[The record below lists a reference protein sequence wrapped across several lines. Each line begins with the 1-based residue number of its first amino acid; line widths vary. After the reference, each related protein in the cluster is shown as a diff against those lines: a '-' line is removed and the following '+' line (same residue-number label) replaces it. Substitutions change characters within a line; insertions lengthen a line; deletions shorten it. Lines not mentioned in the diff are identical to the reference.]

1 MRMKKFIVPILLS
14 AAVIAS
20 ACGGGGDDSD
30 AGADQVA
37 VPDPVAPSAPDTTTT
52 TTTTTTPE
60 TTTAPASAPQVT
72 NSAPP
77 STLVSLDSVGLPFA
91 FPLPDGWSWDEF
103 DSVVGFEAKPPV
115 AGSVLSIGIREVR
128 EDAPQNAAIIVRS
141 IIDDSAGA
149 FAELEGAPR
158 PAGFERTLLME
169 TVNAYDVSDYV
180 EGLVM
185 ELWVSEPG
193 TTTFIAVARE
203 GDTAYIVYI
212 EATDWTEGARY
223 VELLEM
229 IGPSSEGV
237 PLF

>member
-1 MRMKKFIVPILLS
+1 MRMKQFIVPILLS

-20 ACGGGGDDSD
+20 ACGGGGDDAD
-30 AGADQVA
+30 ADANQVA
-37 VPDPVAPSAPDTTTT
+37 VPDPVAPSAPATTTG
-52 TTTTTTPE
+52 TTTTTPE
-60 TTTAPASAPQVT
+60 TTTEPDPEPQVT
-72 NSAPP
+72 RPAPP

-103 DSVVGFEAKPPV
+103 DAVVGFEANPPV
-115 AGSVLSIGIREVR
+115 AGGVLSIGIREVR
-128 EDAPQNAAIIVRS
+128 AGAPQNAATIIRS

-149 FAELEGAPR
+149 FVELEGAPR

-169 TVNAYDVSDYV
+169 TREAYAVNDYV
-180 EGLVM
+180 DGLVM

-212 EATDWTEGARY
+212 EATDWDEGARY
-223 VELLEM
+223 VELLELLA
-229 IGPSSEGV
+229 PSSEGV
-237 PLF
+237 PLS

>member
-1 MRMKKFIVPILLS
+1 MRMKKLIVPILLS

-20 ACGGGGDDSD
+20 ACGGGGDDAD
-30 AGADQVA
+30 ADQVA
-37 VPDPVAPSAPDTTTT
+37 VPDTVAPTAPTSTTNATT
-52 TTTTTTPE
+52 PPE
-60 TTTAPASAPQVT
+60 TTTAPTVSPQVT
-72 NSAPP
+72 RPAPP

-115 AGSVLSIGIREVR
+115 AGSVLSIGIREIR
-128 EDAPQNAAIIVRS
+128 EDAPQNAATIVRS

-158 PAGFERTLLME
+158 PVGFERTLLME
-169 TVNAYDVSDYV
+169 TVTAYDVSDFV

-212 EATDWTEGARY
+212 EATDWAEGERY

-237 PLF
+237 PLS